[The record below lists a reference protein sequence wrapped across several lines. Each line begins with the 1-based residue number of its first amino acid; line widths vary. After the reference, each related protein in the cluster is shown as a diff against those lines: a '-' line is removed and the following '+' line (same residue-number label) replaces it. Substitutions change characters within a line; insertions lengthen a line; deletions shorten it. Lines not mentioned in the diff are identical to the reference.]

1 MDFLV
6 LVVDLVLVIVMISF
20 FVSGARRGFWVTL
33 GTLVGFVA
41 GAMLSFL
48 SIPLVSQWVANPYWR
63 LGVVLVVAIL
73 LIFIGQAVGAA
84 LGKFIR
90 LRLNV
95 PALRRVDRLMG
106 GLINSVVAVVA
117 YAVIAYS
124 LSSLGIPWL
133 TSAISQSKVVSAVTA
148 IAPTQS
154 KEWLANL
161 RSTVQGSDIP
171 ELVEPL
177 FPTTEPTS
185 EPTEVPLEDAM
196 ATARR
201 SVVRITGTAYECGQN
216 QFGSG
221 VAISD
226 THVLTN
232 AHVVSG
238 VNEPVIETNT
248 GEVKTGTV
256 VHFDTSQDM
265 AVLYVSEG
273 EFTPV
278 VLGGALS
285 KDAEAV
291 LMGYP
296 AGGPFR
302 ANSATI
308 QGSGQTKVPNIYG
321 GEATAL
327 EIYQF
332 TGQVR
337 QGNSGGPLINNRG
350 QMAGLVFAKAQG
362 TDKTGYALTM
372 KQVKPVIDEAKTQ
385 TEPVSAG
392 QCVVG
397 N

>member
-1 MDFLV
+1 MNFLV
-6 LVVDLVLVIVMISF
+6 LVVDLLLIVVMISF

-41 GAMLSFL
+41 GATLSFL
-48 SIPLVSQWVANPYWR
+48 SIPLVSQWVGNPYWR
-63 LGVVLVVAIL
+63 LAVVLIVAIL
-73 LIFIGQAVGAA
+73 LIFMGQAVGAA
-84 LGKFIR
+84 LGKVIR

-95 PALRRVDRLMG
+95 PGLRKLDRFMG

-124 LSSLGIPWL
+124 LSSLGVPWL
-133 TSAISQSKVVSAVTA
+133 TTAISQSKVVSAITA
-148 IAPTQS
+148 VAPTPT

-177 FPTTEPTS
+177 FPTTEPTAD
-185 EPTEVPLEDAM
+185 PTDVPIEDAL

-201 SVVRITGTAYECGQN
+201 SVVRITGTAFECGQN

-221 VAISD
+221 VAISP

-248 GEVKTGTV
+248 GVVETATV
-256 VHFDTSQDM
+256 VFFDASKDM
-265 AVLYVSEG
+265 AVLYVPG
-273 EFTPV
+273 AEFAPIEP
-278 VLGGALS
+278 GGALPR
-285 KDAEAV
+285 DAEAV

-308 QGSGQTKVPNIYG
+308 QGSGKTNVPNIYG
-321 GEATAL
+321 GEAKSL

-332 TGQVR
+332 TGQIKH
-337 QGNSGGPLINNRG
+337 GNSGGPLISQQG
-350 QMAGLVFAKAQG
+350 KMAALVFAKAQG
-362 TDKTGYALTM
+362 TDRTGYALTM
-372 KQVKPVIDEAKTQ
+372 KEVTPVIDEAKEL

-392 QCVVG
+392 QCMVG